1 MLIFTGVTTPLRDR
15 AVIWRSRRNPV
26 HDAAILGYRWVV
38 EQSRRPVFFTDYGVP
53 DTLDGRFELICL
65 HAFLYLHRL
74 KSDRPQ
80 ASRFCQE
87 LFDVMFADMDRSLR
101 EMGKS
106 DLGVGKEVKRMAR
119 GFYGRIRAYEDGL
132 AGEDR
137 VLAAALARNLFG
149 TAKGALPLAA
159 ATAYVRRA
167 AAQLGVQPAAELLA
181 GHVVFT
187 IPESLSMGERT
198 AAATTLGGER

>member
-1 MLIFTGVTTPLRDR
+1 LCDR
-15 AVIWRSRRNPV
+15 AVIWRSRHNPLR
-26 HDAAILGYRWVV
+26 DAAELGYRRVV
-38 EQSRRPVFFTDYGVP
+38 EQSRRPEFFTAYGVP

-65 HAFLYLHRL
+65 HAFLYLYRL
-74 KSDRPQ
+74 KSERPQ
-80 ASRFCQE
+80 SGRFCQE
-87 LFDVMFADMDRSLR
+87 LFDTMFVDMDRSLR

-106 DLGVGKEVKRMAR
+106 DLSVGKEVKRMAR

-198 AAATTLGGER
+198 AAATTPGGER

>member
-1 MLIFTGVTTPLRDR
+1 
-15 AVIWRSRRNPV
+15 
-26 HDAAILGYRWVV
+26 
-38 EQSRRPVFFTDYGVP
+38 
-53 DTLDGRFELICL
+53 
-65 HAFLYLHRL
+65 
-74 KSDRPQ
+74 
-80 ASRFCQE
+80 
-87 LFDVMFADMDRSLR
+87 
-101 EMGKS
+101 
-106 DLGVGKEVKRMAR
+106 MAR